1 MHMATDIHQ
10 PNVAITIPIM
20 AERLDYN
27 IDTYCQWRA
36 NGFELSL
43 VAAQE
48 QYNQVVKILE
58 NKCLHPGK
66 TFTVHYYTPGPC
78 TQPNAGIAKNEAYTV
93 LLEYINNSQF
103 NYAILLDDTV
113 NEIINTK
120 TGVSLM
126 TTPEEFCKA
135 VRAFAE
141 ESSVFGGTVAPK
153 RHPRQCGR
161 EGVVPVKGAFLQQ
174 AIFFS
179 CRGTPTLRKHF
190 VNTDEYVSKMR
201 LRRYPSVPFGEDVL
215 FQLSLYEEGVIP
227 DKKSAQFWGIG
238 VSRIRH
244 KSATKRKFHEMEDTT
259 KEEMKAMIIY
269 LRDQGAL
276 VTNSKT
282 NELTGIRVI
291 PGGRKRIRISGVKG
305 ERPWRE
311 VYNFAFAS
319 KPIQE

>member
-1 MHMATDIHQ
+1 MATKIDQ
-10 PNVAITIPIM
+10 SNVAIIIPIM
-20 AERLDYN
+20 AERLEYN
-27 IDTYCQWRA
+27 IDAYCQWRA

-43 VAAQE
+43 VAAQT

-58 NKCLHPGK
+58 RKCPHPGK
-66 TFTVHYYTPGPC
+66 AFAVHYYTPGPC
-78 TQPNAGIAKNEAYTV
+78 TRSNAGIAKNEAYTV

-135 VRAFAE
+135 VQGVAE
-141 ESSVFGGTVAPK
+141 ESPVFGGTVAPK
-153 RHPRQCGR
+153 RHPSQCSR

-174 AIFFS
+174 AIIFS
-179 CRGTPTLRKHF
+179 CRGTPTLQKHF
-190 VNTDEYVSKMR
+190 GNTDEYVSKMSQ
-201 LRRYPSVPFGEDVL
+201 LRYRRVPFGEDVA
-215 FQLSLYEEGVIP
+215 FQLSLYEEGVIL

-244 KSATKRKFHEMEDTT
+244 KSATKRLFSEMEDMT
-259 KEEMKAMIIY
+259 KEEMKAMIMY

-291 PGGRKRIRISGVKG
+291 PGGRKRIRISGTEG

-311 VYNFAFAS
+311 AYNFAFVS
-319 KPIQE
+319 KAVRD

>member
-1 MHMATDIHQ
+1 MATKIDQ
-10 PNVAITIPIM
+10 SNVAIIIPIM

-36 NGFELSL
+36 NGFELTL
-43 VAAQE
+43 VAAHK
-48 QYNQVVKILE
+48 QYNHVVKILE
-58 NKCLHPGK
+58 QKCVHPGK
-66 TFTVHYYTPGPC
+66 AFAVHYYTPGSC
-78 TQPNAGIAKNEAYTV
+78 TRSNAGIAKNEAYTA

-103 NYAILLDDTV
+103 SYAILLDDTV

-120 TGVSLM
+120 NGVSLM
-126 TTPEEFCKA
+126 TSPEEFCKA

-141 ESSVFGGTVAPK
+141 ESPVFGGTVAAK
-153 RHPRQCGR
+153 RHPSQCSR
-161 EGVVPVKGAFLQQ
+161 EGVVPVKGGFLQQ

-190 VNTDEYVSKMR
+190 VNTDEYVSKMSQ
-201 LRRYPSVPFGEDVL
+201 LRYRKVPFGEDVA

-227 DKKSAQFWGIG
+227 DKKSAQFWSIG

-244 KSATKRKFHEMEDTT
+244 QSATKRPFAEMEDTT
-259 KEEMKAMIIY
+259 KEEMKSMITY

-282 NELTGIRVI
+282 NELTGVRVI
-291 PGGRKRIRISGVKG
+291 PKGRKRICIRGVEG

-311 VYNFAFAS
+311 VSNFAFAS
-319 KPIQE
+319 KPVQE

>member
-1 MHMATDIHQ
+1 MATEIHK
-10 PNVAITIPIM
+10 PNVAIIIPIM
-20 AERLDYN
+20 AERLQYN

-36 NGFELSL
+36 NGFELTL

-58 NKCLHPGK
+58 SKCLHPGK
-66 TFTVHYYTPGPC
+66 AFTVHYYTPGPC
-78 TQPNAGIAKNEAYTV
+78 TRSNAGIAKNVAYT
-93 LLEYINNSQF
+93 LLLDAINNSQF
-103 NYAILLDDTV
+103 SYAILLDDTV

-141 ESSVFGGTVAPK
+141 ESPVFGGTVAAK
-153 RHPRQCGR
+153 RHPIQCSR
-161 EGVVPVKGAFLQQ
+161 DEVVPVKGAFLQQ

-201 LRRYPSVPFGEDVL
+201 RLRYRRVPFGEDVA

-244 KSATKRKFHEMEDTT
+244 QSATKRPFNEMEDST
-259 KEEMKAMIIY
+259 KEEMKAMMIY

-282 NELTGIRVI
+282 NELTGIRVL
-291 PGGRKRIRISGVKG
+291 PGGRKRIHISGAEG

-311 VYNFAFAS
+311 AYSFAFAS
-319 KPIQE
+319 KT